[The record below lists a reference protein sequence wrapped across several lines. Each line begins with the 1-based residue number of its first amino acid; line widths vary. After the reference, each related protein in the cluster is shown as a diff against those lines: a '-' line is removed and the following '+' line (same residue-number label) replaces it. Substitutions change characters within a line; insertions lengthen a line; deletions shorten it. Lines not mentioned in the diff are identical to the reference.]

1 MTTAT
6 LFRRGPSAQD
16 AFPPG
21 AVAAGFGCLAALF
34 AVLPWLVPDY
44 QQIFIAEILI
54 WGLFALSF
62 AMVFGF
68 GGMLSF
74 AQAVFFGAG
83 CYGFN
88 LGTYYFGF
96 NTWGAVISAVIAAV
110 LFALPVGYVATRV
123 RHHHFLI
130 VTVIV
135 SVLVTAILASGHWKW
150 IAGPYVT
157 RSLTFVPEVPLGF
170 ATFSFFN
177 EVVAYYFTTVMVAVA
192 FFFCWRVVH
201 SPFGRAM
208 AAIKDNEARAEM
220 IGFNVNKLRWMMFV
234 VGAGVAGYSGALY
247 ALLARY
253 TNLEFFHWMY
263 SGKAI
268 VMAIIGGVGSLVGP
282 FIGTAFY
289 MISTEYLSRV
299 FEQFI
304 IVFGVILL
312 LVIRYAPDGL
322 WGLIL
327 RGIREIGNNE
337 RVKTP

>member
-1 MTTAT
+1 MSPLALSPEAT
-6 LFRRGPSAQD
+6 RRGVSSP
-16 AFPPG
+16 
-21 AVAAGFGCLAALF
+21 AVIGVTCLAAFF
-34 AVLPWLVPDY
+34 AVLPWLVPNY
-44 QQIFIAEILI
+44 QQVFIAEILI

-62 AMVFGF
+62 ALVFGY

-88 LGTYYFGF
+88 VGTYYFGF
-96 NTWGAVISAVIAAV
+96 NTWGAIFSAVAAAA
-110 LFALPVGYVATRV
+110 LFAVPVGFIATRV
-123 RHHHFLI
+123 RQHHFLI
-130 VTVIV
+130 VTIII
-135 SVLVTAILASGHWKW
+135 SVLVTTILASGHWKW

-170 ATFSFFN
+170 VTFSFFK
-177 EVVAYYFTTVMVAVA
+177 EEVAYYFTVVMVAAAV
-192 FFFCWRVVH
+192 FFCWLVIN

-208 AAIKDNEARAEM
+208 LAVKDNETKAQM
-220 IGFNVNKLRWMMFV
+220 IGLHVNKLRWMLFIIA
-234 VGAGVAGYSGALY
+234 AGVAGYAGALY

-253 TNLEFFHWMY
+253 TNLEFFNWVY

-268 VMAIIGGVGSLVGP
+268 VMAMIGGVGSLVGP

-289 MISTEYLSRV
+289 MISNEYLSRF

-312 LVIRYAPDGL
+312 IVIRYAPDGL
-322 WGLIL
+322 WGLIR
-327 RGIREIGNNE
+327 RGIRNNPMWHSGN
-337 RVKTP
+337 RST